1 MSSGVDFMAG
11 MNYLYSQGFV
21 NFNGIDSVNRIMATS
36 FYEASFVCQ
45 ESIAAGQLVKINCT
59 DLPAISS
66 PGLTDNCTKC
76 QELKKTLLFE
86 RTKLEKQAVQ
96 LSSGTYVPQELSGQT
111 KIAWD
116 SNTTDS
122 PYYDPCRMVCSSC
135 LIETNEQNLFV
146 SISQKCF
153 SEQSVA
159 FNTQMKTNIYDQLI
173 RLMVD
178 KQKQLAA
185 VNVKD
190 ALDPTLRDNL
200 VRNITNELYTAFST
214 KISSDVVA
222 SVLQYQEMSIS
233 NQSYSVS
240 MQHNVQSITVDIL
253 VEIFSKFYQKANYYN
268 QAEIATKTTNLMKN
282 DDLSS
287 LRDSLNTIITTIE
300 DLWNSA
306 VGKIIIVAIGVMYL
320 IVVSLTLFFVFIKKK

>member
-1 MSSGVDFMAG
+1 
-11 MNYLYSQGFV
+11 
-21 NFNGIDSVNRIMATS
+21 
-36 FYEASFVCQ
+36 
-45 ESIAAGQLVKINCT
+45 
-59 DLPAISS
+59 
-66 PGLTDNCTKC
+66 
-76 QELKKTLLFE
+76 
-86 RTKLEKQAVQ
+86 
-96 LSSGTYVPQELSGQT
+96 
-111 KIAWD
+111 
-116 SNTTDS
+116 
-122 PYYDPCRMVCSSC
+122 
-135 LIETNEQNLFV
+135 
-146 SISQKCF
+146 
-153 SEQSVA
+153 
-159 FNTQMKTNIYDQLI
+159 
-173 RLMVD
+173 MVD

-268 QAEIATKTTNLMKN
+268 QAEIATKTTNLMQN